1 MSKTIDQFN
10 DAAFGLLIKQAE
22 RMPAFGE
29 FVKQADIESGERE
42 TLPATA
48 FAWPEER
55 RFPIHTDKHAALSY
69 AYSLAQPEVPV
80 HVVTRIK
87 EALEVYSVPF
97 TTYEVVTSKVAA
109 EENPWLLPDLKLF
122 PVRTKEDVKTAEFRL
137 INGISKL
144 DLEHRATACSNL
156 VKKAQEL
163 GAELHPA
170 TLQFAGMVVSST
182 KFAAEWID
190 VRANQTKD
198 TAIKQAY
205 AKLASEFR
213 KQGSEVKD
221 RDQLIKLASVIAELD
236 EKAGFT
242 KHYDRKMPDPLL
254 TIFNT
259 SKEAASSVDV
269 NGTMIPLSKLAS
281 LGAPF
286 WQDLG
291 GKELSDEI
299 YPGGVCDPAKLA
311 QVIPTLP
318 LDLQVILQSQVR

>member
-42 TLPATA
+42 TLPVTA
-48 FAWPEER
+48 FAWPEEK
-55 RFPIHTDKHAALSY
+55 RFPVHTDKHAALSY
-69 AYSLAQPEVPV
+69 AYSLAQTGVPV
-80 HVVTRIK
+80 HVVNRIK
-87 EALEVYSVPF
+87 EALEVYAVPS
-97 TTYEVVTSKVAA
+97 TTFEVTTLKVAA
-109 EENPWLLPDLKLF
+109 EEIPWLLPDLQLF
-122 PVRTKEDVKTAEFRL
+122 PVRTKEDVKTAELRL

-156 VKKAQEL
+156 VKRAQEL
-163 GAELHPA
+163 GADLHPA

-205 AKLASEFR
+205 AKLAQEFR

-242 KHYDRKMPDPLL
+242 KHYDRKMPDPLQ
-254 TIFNT
+254 TVFNT
-259 SKEAASSVDV
+259 TKEAASSVDV
-269 NGTMIPLSKLAS
+269 NGTMIPLSKLAGLPS
-281 LGAPF
+281 SF
-286 WQDLG
+286 WSDLG

-299 YPGGVCDPAKLA
+299 CPGGKTDMGKLA
-311 QVIPTLP
+311 TVVETLP
-318 LDLQVILQSQVR
+318 LDLKVILQSQMR